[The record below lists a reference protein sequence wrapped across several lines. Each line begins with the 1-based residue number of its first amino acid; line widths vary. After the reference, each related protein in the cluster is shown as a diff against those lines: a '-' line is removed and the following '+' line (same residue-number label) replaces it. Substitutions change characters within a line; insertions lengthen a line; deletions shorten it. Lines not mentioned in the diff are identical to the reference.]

1 MPITLRPVIDAA
13 QHPRPTPDTAPWEV
27 VVVGAGPAGSSAA
40 RAAAQAGARVLL
52 LEKAELPRYKTCGG
66 GLIGYSRRALP
77 PGFEIPARQQ
87 IDAITFTHDG
97 ARERTRRDKD
107 GDLLVLVNRA
117 EFDLALAKAAVDA
130 GAVLRTG
137 SAVASVEHDERGQA
151 VVTLADGE
159 RITAGTVIGA
169 DGSASRVARYVG
181 VRCEQVDLGLEAEI
195 QVPPKVAAEWAN
207 RVLVDWGP
215 LPGSYGW
222 VFPKGDVLTVGVI
235 SARGDGEATR
245 AYYRTFIE
253 RLGLARYPTA
263 SDSGHLTRCR
273 TPDSPLSRGR
283 VLVAGDAAGL
293 LEPWTREGISFAL
306 RSGALAG
313 SSAVELA
320 RRAEASGADSLE
332 ALAALGDGGY
342 TAAVGELL
350 GVEMR
355 AGRQMLKLFER
366 HPAFFHR
373 VVTRIPVAWRMFAD
387 FCRGRTSP
395 AQLVRNPVARA
406 LLRTLPRQA
415 AAKVFGERG

>member
-1 MPITLRPVIDAA
+1 MIEAPKDLSA
-13 QHPRPTPDTAPWEV
+13 TADRDLWDV
-27 VVVGAGPAGSSAA
+27 VVVGAGPAGANAARSAA
-40 RAAAQAGARVLL
+40 EAGAERVLL

-77 PGFEIPARQQ
+77 EGFEIPVRQR

-97 ARERTRRDKD
+97 AKERTRRDRA
-107 GDLLVLVNRA
+107 GDLLALVNRA
-117 EFDLALAKAAVDA
+117 EFDLALTKTAVDA

-137 SAVASVEHDERGQA
+137 ATVSSVDQPEPAGP
-151 VVTLADGE
+151 VTLNLADGSSVQA
-159 RITAGTVIGA
+159 RAVVGA
-169 DGSASRVARYVG
+169 DGSASRIARYVG

-195 QVPPKVAAEWAN
+195 QVPQAVAEHWAH

-245 AYYRTFIE
+245 TYYRDFIR
-253 RLGLARYPTA
+253 RLGLDGFPTV

-273 TPDSPLSRGR
+273 EKGSPLGRGR

-313 SSAVELA
+313 TSAAELA
-320 RRAEASGADSLE
+320 RRARADQ
-332 ALAALGDGGY
+332 DGGAADAGY
-342 TAAVGELL
+342 AAAVEHML
-350 GVEMR
+350 GVEMQ
-355 AGRQMLKLFER
+355 AGRAMLALFER
-366 HPAFFHR
+366 HPGFFHR
-373 VVTRIPVAWRMFAD
+373 MVTRVPVAWRMFAD

-395 AQLVRNPVARA
+395 AKLIRNPVAQG
-406 LLRTLPRQA
+406 LLRTLPKRSIKEALGSEQ
-415 AAKVFGERG
+415 

>member
-1 MPITLRPVIDAA
+1 VIEAVENTSMPSDEASW
-13 QHPRPTPDTAPWEV
+13 DV

-40 RAAAQAGARVLL
+40 RAAAESGARVLL

-66 GLIGYSRRALP
+66 GLIGYSRRSLP
-77 PGFEIPARQQ
+77 PGFEIPVRQR
-87 IDAITFTHDG
+87 IDAISFTING
-97 ARERTRRDKD
+97 ERLRTRKD
-107 GDLLVLVNRA
+107 RAGDLLVLVNRA

-137 SAVASVEHDERGQA
+137 STVTGVEQDEPGRA
-151 VVTLADGE
+151 VVTLADGG
-159 RITAGTVIGA
+159 RIAAGAVIGA

-181 VRCEQVDLGLEAEI
+181 VRCDQVDLGLEAEI
-195 QVPPKVAAEWAN
+195 QVPQSVAAEWTN

-235 SARGDGEATR
+235 SARGEGEATR
-245 AYYRTFIE
+245 RYYRDFIE
-253 RLGLARYPTA
+253 RLGLAEYPTI

-273 TPDSPLSRGR
+273 EAGSPLSRGR

-313 SSAVELA
+313 RSAAELA
-320 RRAEASGADSLE
+320 RAAEESGDA
-332 ALAALGDGGY
+332 GY
-342 TAAVGELL
+342 TAAVEDLL

-355 AGRQMLKLFER
+355 AGSAMLKLFER
-366 HPAFFHR
+366 HPGFFHR
-373 VVTRIPVAWRMFAD
+373 TVTLIPMAWKMFAD
-387 FCRGRTSP
+387 FCRGKTSP

-406 LLRTLPRQA
+406 LIRTLPRQT
-415 AAKVFGERG
+415 AAKVLKHL

>member
-1 MPITLRPVIDAA
+1 
-13 QHPRPTPDTAPWEV
+13 V

-40 RAAAQAGARVLL
+40 RAAALAGARVLL
-52 LEKAELPRYKTCGG
+52 LDKAELPRYKTCGG

-77 PGFEIPARQQ
+77 PGFEIPVRQR
-87 IDAITFTHDG
+87 IDAITFTMNG
-97 ARERTRRDKD
+97 ERERTRRDRD
-107 GDLLVLVNRA
+107 GDLLALVNRA

-137 SAVASVEHDERGQA
+137 SAVTSVEHDEHGQA
-151 VVTLADGE
+151 VLTLADGE
-159 RITAGTVIGA
+159 RITAGAVVGA
-169 DGSASRVARYVG
+169 DGSASRIGRYVG
-181 VRCEQVDLGLEAEI
+181 VRCGQVDLGLEAEI
-195 QVPPKVAAEWAN
+195 QVPPKVAEQWAH

-253 RLGLARYPTA
+253 RLGLAQYPTV

-273 TPDSPLSRGR
+273 EADSPLSRGR

-313 SSAVELA
+313 HSAAELA
-320 RRAEASGADSLE
+320 RRAEACAADSLD
-332 ALAALGDGGY
+332 AVTALGDGGY

-350 GVEMR
+350 AVEMR
-355 AGRQMLKLFER
+355 AGRQMLRLFER

-373 VVTRIPVAWRMFAD
+373 VVTRMPVAWKMFAD

-415 AAKVFGERG
+415 AARMLGEHD

>member
-1 MPITLRPVIDAA
+1 MP
-13 QHPRPTPDTAPWEV
+13 PDGTAWDV

-40 RAAAQAGARVLL
+40 RAAAEAGAGRVLL

-77 PGFEIPARQQ
+77 PGFEIPVRQR
-87 IDAITFTHDG
+87 IDAITFTMNG
-97 ARERTRRDKD
+97 EKARTRKD
-107 GDLLVLVNRA
+107 RAGDLLVLVNRA
-117 EFDLALAKAAVDA
+117 EFDLALAKSAVDA

-137 SAVASVEHDERGQA
+137 STVTAVDHDEAGRA
-151 VVTLADGE
+151 VLTLADGE
-159 RITAGTVIGA
+159 RLVAGAVVGA
-169 DGSASRVARYVG
+169 DGSASRIGRYVG
-181 VRCEQVDLGLEAEI
+181 VSCGQVDLGLEAEI
-195 QVPPKVAAEWAN
+195 QVPPSVADEWAH

-245 AYYRTFIE
+245 KYYRDFIT
-253 RLGLARYPTA
+253 RLGLADYPTV

-273 TPDSPLSRGR
+273 DAGSPLSRGR

-313 SSAVELA
+313 RSAAELA
-320 RRAEASGADSLE
+320 RQAEAT
-332 ALAALGDGGY
+332 GDAGY
-342 TAAVGELL
+342 TAAVEEELRP
-350 GVEMR
+350 EMS
-355 AGRQMLKLFER
+355 AGTAMLKLFER
-366 HPAFFHR
+366 HPGFFHR
-373 VVTRIPVAWRMFAD
+373 MITRVPMAWKMFAD
-387 FCRGRTSP
+387 FCRGKTSP

-406 LLRTLPRQA
+406 LIRTLPRQA
-415 AAKVFGERG
+415 AAKVLNHRG

>member
-1 MPITLRPVIDAA
+1 M
-13 QHPRPTPDTAPWEV
+13 

-40 RAAAQAGARVLL
+40 RAAALAGARVLL
-52 LEKAELPRYKTCGG
+52 LDKAELPRYKTCGG

-77 PGFEIPARQQ
+77 ADFEIPVRQR
-87 IDAITFTHDG
+87 IDAISFTMNG
-97 ARERTRRDKD
+97 ERERTRRDRD
-107 GDLLVLVNRA
+107 GDLLALVNRA

-137 SAVASVEHDERGQA
+137 SAVVSVDHDERGLA
-151 VVTLADGE
+151 VLTLADGE
-159 RITAGTVIGA
+159 RITAGAVVGA
-169 DGSASRVARYVG
+169 DGSASRIARYVG

-195 QVPPKVAAEWAN
+195 EVPPEVAARWAH

-222 VFPKGDVLTVGVI
+222 VFPKGEILTVGVI

-245 AYYRTFIE
+245 EYYRTFIE
-253 RLGLARYPTA
+253 RLGLAGYPKV

-273 TPDSPLSRGR
+273 EPDSPLARGR

-313 SSAVELA
+313 HSAAELA
-320 RRAEASGADSLE
+320 RRATASGAASLE
-332 ALAALGDGGY
+332 AVAALGDGGY

-350 GVEMR
+350 TVEMR
-355 AGRQMLKLFER
+355 AGRQMLRLFER

-373 VVTRIPVAWRMFAD
+373 VVTRVPVAWKMFAD

-395 AQLVRNPVARA
+395 AQLIRNPVARA
-406 LLRTLPRQA
+406 LLRSLPRQA
-415 AAKVFGERG
+415 TARLLGEHE

>member
-1 MPITLRPVIDAA
+1 VIEAVENTSMP
-13 QHPRPTPDTAPWEV
+13 PDEVPWDV

-40 RAAAQAGARVLL
+40 RTAAEAGARVLL
-52 LEKAELPRYKTCGG
+52 LDKAELPRYKTCGG

-77 PGFEIPARQQ
+77 AGFEIPVRQR
-87 IDAITFTHDG
+87 IDSISFTVDG
-97 ARERTRRDKD
+97 ERLRTRKD
-107 GDLLVLVNRA
+107 RAGDLLVLVNRA

-130 GAVLRTG
+130 GATLRTG
-137 SAVASVEHDERGQA
+137 STVTGVEHDEAGRA
-151 VVTLADGE
+151 VVTLADGAT
-159 RITAGTVIGA
+159 IAAGAVVGA
-169 DGSASRVARYVG
+169 DGSASRVGRYVG
-181 VRCEQVDLGLEAEI
+181 VRCGQVDLGLEAEI
-195 QVPPKVAAEWAN
+195 QVPSAVADEWAN

-235 SARGDGEATR
+235 SARGEGEATR
-245 AYYRTFIE
+245 KYYRDFIE
-253 RLGLARYPTA
+253 RLGLAEYPTI

-273 TPDSPLSRGR
+273 EADSPLSKGR

-313 SSAVELA
+313 KSAAELA
-320 RRAEASGADSLE
+320 RTAEVTGDAGY
-332 ALAALGDGGY
+332 AAAIDD
-342 TAAVGELL
+342 LL

-355 AGRQMLKLFER
+355 AGAAMLKLFER

-373 VVTRIPVAWRMFAD
+373 TVTLVPMAWKMFAD

-406 LLRTLPRQA
+406 LIRTLPRQA
-415 AAKVFGERG
+415 AAKVLKHM